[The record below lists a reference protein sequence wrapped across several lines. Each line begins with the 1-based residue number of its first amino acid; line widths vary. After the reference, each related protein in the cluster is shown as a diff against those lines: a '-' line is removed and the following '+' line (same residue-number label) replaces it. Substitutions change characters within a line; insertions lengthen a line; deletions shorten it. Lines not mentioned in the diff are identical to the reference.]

1 MAADM
6 IASAREMDAKI
17 PSTSAEGE
25 ASEQMSGAGAERST
39 PSTMATLAAPAAT
52 SAPAEVE
59 YVLFSYFCA
68 GSGGVGDTIL
78 ASSYM
83 LCGEQVVYWDG
94 RASPMLLAASRA
106 AVRPNTQAVSGRVDN
121 VARNWLTI

>member
-6 IASAREMDAKI
+6 IASARAMDAKS
-17 PSTSAEGE
+17 PGSSASAEGE
-25 ASEQMSGAGAERST
+25 ASETASGAAVERST
-39 PSTMATLAAPAAT
+39 PSTVATLAAPST
-52 SAPAEVE
+52 PAEVE

-83 LCGEQVVYWDG
+83 LCGEEVVYWDAG
-94 RASPMLLAASRA
+94 KEMRCKPA
-106 AVRPNTQAVSGRVDN
+106 TQRKVVDFGE
-121 VARNWLTI
+121 AQQDTSDCPLTVY